1 MRLHLLP
8 LATLA
13 AALSLSAC
21 APRALYFHEST
32 KVAFAADYN
41 TSDSQPLSSSF
52 GYKRR
57 IVAVV
62 PAQER
67 EIPDGG
73 TERNATNSGE
83 ALSLV
88 SKFNVR
94 SGAKEGVVI
103 TNNFAS
109 GMAARAMTRSA
120 GSSDALSVLMHS
132 APIPVSTTD
141 GRTIEEN
148 KPAADVVNERLSRI
162 MGKRTREVPGSRR
175 STDLDERGNATF
187 KKRQPDVPPSS
198 RVIDLDE
205 DGNIKSSGQPGATG
219 GKKTTPKPDPL
230 PKKADV
236 PASTRSVDLTPDGG
250 AEIKKR

>member
-8 LATLA
+8 IV

-21 APRALYFHEST
+21 APRALFFHEST

-41 TSDSQPLSSSF
+41 TSDTQPLATSF

-67 EIPDGG
+67 DVPEGG
-73 TERNATNSGE
+73 SERTATNRGE

-94 SGAKEGVVI
+94 VGTSEGIVI

-109 GMAARAMTRSA
+109 GMAARNMTRSVGA
-120 GSSDALSVLMHS
+120 PEAVSVLMHS
-132 APIPVSTTD
+132 AAISVVPETGETTAE
-141 GRTIEEN
+141 GR
-148 KPAADVVNERLSRI
+148 PGADVVTERVARI
-162 MGKRTREVPGSRR
+162 MAKRT
-175 STDLDERGNATF
+175 
-187 KKRQPDVPPSS
+187 K
-198 RVIDLDE
+198 
-205 DGNIKSSGQPGATG
+205 
-219 GKKTTPKPDPL
+219 
-230 PKKADV
+230 DV
-236 PASTRSVDLTPDGG
+236 PASRRSIDLGADGPGERLPEVPPSRRRVDLDENGNLLTPPPAAPGGKKPGAGVKKPELPASGRSVDLAPDGEI
-250 AEIKKR
+250 EIKKR